1 MILTLALSVMVV
13 VEGIVIIRLS
23 NKIEMLRD
31 RLLKQMRM
39 NTTLKNMRIRRRDE
53 IELLSDSKDYQR
65 TMPIEMTEV
74 IYDGAD
80 VIV

>member
-23 NKIEMLRD
+23 NRIEALRD
-31 RLLKQMRM
+31 RLLKQMRV

-53 IELLSDSKDYQR
+53 IELISESKDYQR

-74 IYDGAD
+74 KGWHE
-80 VIV
+80 

>member
-23 NKIEMLRD
+23 NRIEMLRD
-31 RLLKQMRM
+31 RLLKQMRV
-39 NTTLKNMRIRRRDE
+39 NTTLRNMKLRRRDE
-53 IELLSDSKDYQR
+53 IELLSDSRDYQR

-74 IYDGAD
+74 KG
-80 VIV
+80 

>member
-23 NKIEMLRD
+23 NKIEALRD
-31 RLLKQMRM
+31 RLLKQMRV
-39 NTTLKNMRIRRRDE
+39 NTTLKNMKLRRYDE
-53 IELLSDSKDYQR
+53 IKMLADSKNYQR

-74 IYDGAD
+74 K
-80 VIV
+80 

>member
-23 NKIEMLRD
+23 NRIESLRD

-39 NTTLKNMRIRRRDE
+39 NTTLKNMKLRRRDE
-53 IELLSDSKDYQR
+53 IELLSDSRDYQR

-74 IYDGAD
+74 KL
-80 VIV
+80 